1 MTIFS
6 FEKRRAATLVLIA
19 MALCG
24 AWLSPAQAAPD
35 QYIVKSQPVHD
46 LKSLFAIVQAVDVT
60 PARARIGGTIVELL
74 IDEGQMVKAGDVLAR
89 VRDPKQGL
97 QIDAAQSKLRSLEAQ
112 LSLANTTLARVST
125 LYQGGKISQSAYDE
139 ARTQVDVITANIAA
153 AKSDKAV
160 IREAQTE
167 GQVLAPAN
175 GRVLKVNVTK
185 GGVILP
191 GEVIADIATESYVL
205 RLSLPERH
213 ARFIKTGDKV
223 LVGDRGMLDP
233 DFASKPGE
241 RREGEVIQIYPELA
255 NGRVVADVGVSGLGN
270 FFVGE
275 RVRVWVAT
283 DTREALVVPADYI
296 YRRYGLSF
304 VRLANGAE
312 VVVQP
317 GMALPTG
324 IEVLSG
330 LRAGDE
336 LRPAALSTAVSS
348 AER

>member
-6 FEKRRAATLVLIA
+6 FENRRAATVALIS
-19 MALCG
+19 MMLCG
-24 AWLSPAQAAPD
+24 VGVSPVWAAQD
-35 QYIVKSQPVHD
+35 QYIVQTQSVHD
-46 LKSLFAIVQAVDVT
+46 LKSLFAIVQAVDIT

-74 IDEGQMVKAGDVLAR
+74 ADEGQVVKAGDVLAR
-89 VRDPKQGL
+89 VRDPKLGM

-112 LSLANTTLARVST
+112 LGLANTTLARVST
-125 LYQGGKISQSAYDE
+125 LYRGGKISQSAYDD

-153 AKSDKAV
+153 ARSDQAV
-160 IREAQTE
+160 IREAQAE

-191 GEVIADIATESYVL
+191 GEVIADIATECYVL
-205 RLSLPERH
+205 RLSLLERH
-213 ARFIKTGDKV
+213 ARFMKTGDKV
-223 LVGDRGMLDP
+223 LVGDRSMLDP
-233 DFASKPGE
+233 DFTSQPGE
-241 RREGEVIQIYPELA
+241 RREGQVVQHYPELA
-255 NGRVVADVGVSGLGN
+255 NGRVVADVEVSGLGN

-283 DTREALVVPADYI
+283 DTREALVVPPAYI
-296 YRRYGLSF
+296 YRRYGLNF
-304 VRLANGAE
+304 VRLASGAE

-317 GMALPTG
+317 GMAMPTG
-324 IEVLSG
+324 VEVLSG
-330 LRAGDE
+330 LRAGD
-336 LRPAALSTAVSS
+336 ALMVPPQSGIVSS